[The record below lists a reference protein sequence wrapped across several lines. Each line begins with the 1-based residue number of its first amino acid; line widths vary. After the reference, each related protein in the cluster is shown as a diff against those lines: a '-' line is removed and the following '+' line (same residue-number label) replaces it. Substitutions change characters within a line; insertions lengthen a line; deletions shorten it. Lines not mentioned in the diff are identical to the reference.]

1 MASAVRV
8 LPALIAVGI
17 GALAFKSV
25 DIYQA
30 VAQAVGEGE
39 APRPETALT
48 AGVGDHAEEVA
59 SVTTEPGVNPAPP
72 GAPKADVC
80 LPSVDY
86 AAELG
91 ITAGEINV
99 LRSLQSRREE
109 LDKREADLST
119 REQAAAA
126 VESRLE
132 DQIGELKTVEK
143 KVEGLLASMD
153 AKRDE
158 SMAKLVKTYESMK
171 AKDAAKIF
179 DGMDSA
185 LLLDLAKG
193 MKSANLAAVM
203 SLMQP
208 KKAEALTKQL
218 ADLAKPPAALGDL
231 PASVAPATTA
241 AATPAPATPTPAVAK
256 PAAAKPA
263 ATPAAAPAKPATPPA
278 ATPASSTAPA
288 PAPAD
293 PQSHT

>member
-39 APRPETALT
+39 APKPETALT
-48 AGVGDHAEEVA
+48 AGVGDR
-59 SVTTEPGVNPAPP
+59 TEDATAAAATDAPGVSPAPP
-72 GAPKADVC
+72 AAPKSDVC

-143 KVEGLLASMD
+143 KVEGLLAQMD

-158 SMAKLVKTYESMK
+158 RMTSLVKTYEAMK
-171 AKDAAKIF
+171 PKDAAKIF
-179 DGMDSA
+179 DGMEGPV
-185 LLLDLAKG
+185 LLDLAKA
-193 MKSANLAAVM
+193 MKPANLAAVM

-208 KKAEALTKQL
+208 KKAEGLTNQL
-218 ADLAKPPAALGDL
+218 ADLAKPPASLGDL
-231 PASVAPATTA
+231 PASVAPASTA
-241 AATPAPATPTPAVAK
+241 AATPP
-256 PAAAKPA
+256 AAKPA
-263 ATPAAAPAKPATPPA
+263 ATPAAATPKPAAPPA
-278 ATPASSTAPA
+278 ATPASATAPA
-288 PAPAD
+288 TPPPAPKTPA
-293 PQSHT
+293 

>member
-1 MASAVRV
+1 MVSAVRV

-17 GALAFKSV
+17 GALAFKSI

-30 VAQAVGEGE
+30 VAQAVGENTE
-39 APRPETALT
+39 PKPETALT
-48 AGVGDHAEEVA
+48 AGVGDHGEEA
-59 SVTTEPGVNPAPP
+59 AATGEAPGVSPAPP

-109 LDKREADLST
+109 LEKREADLQM

-143 KVEGLLASMD
+143 KVEGLLAQMD
-153 AKRDE
+153 SKRDE
-158 SMAKLVKTYESMK
+158 RMASLVKTYEAMK

-179 DGMDSA
+179 DGMEGPV
-185 LLLDLAKG
+185 LLDLAKA
-193 MKSANLAAVM
+193 MKPANLAAVM

-208 KKAEALTKQL
+208 KKAEALTNQL
-218 ADLAKPPAALGDL
+218 ADLAKPPGELADL
-231 PASVAPATTA
+231 PASVAPPA
-241 AATPAPATPTPAVAK
+241 AA

-263 ATPAAAPAKPATPPA
+263 APPATAASKPAATPA
-278 ATPASSTAPA
+278 ATPASAPATPA
-288 PAPAD
+288 PAPPKTPA
-293 PQSHT
+293 

>member
-17 GALAFKSV
+17 GALAFKGV

-30 VAQAVGEGE
+30 VAQAVGENTE
-39 APRPETALT
+39 PKPETALT
-48 AGVGDHAEEVA
+48 AGVGDHGEEA
-59 SVTTEPGVNPAPP
+59 AATGEPGVSPAQPA
-72 GAPKADVC
+72 APKADVC

-109 LDKREADLST
+109 LDKREADLAM

-143 KVEGLLASMD
+143 KVEGLLATMD

-158 SMAKLVKTYESMK
+158 RMASLVKTYEAMK
-171 AKDAAKIF
+171 AKDAAQIF
-179 DGMDSA
+179 DGMEGPV
-185 LLLDLAKG
+185 LLDLAKA
-193 MKSANLAAVM
+193 MKPANLAAVM

-208 KKAEALTKQL
+208 KRAEALTKQL
-218 ADLAKPPAALGDL
+218 ADLSKPPAGLGDL
-231 PASVAPATTA
+231 PASVAPASTA
-241 AATPAPATPTPAVAK
+241 AATPPPAATPAVAK
-256 PAAAKPA
+256 PAAPK
-263 ATPAAAPAKPATPPA
+263 PPA
-278 ATPASSTAPA
+278 ATPASAPAAPA
-288 PAPAD
+288 PAEPKTPA
-293 PQSHT
+293 